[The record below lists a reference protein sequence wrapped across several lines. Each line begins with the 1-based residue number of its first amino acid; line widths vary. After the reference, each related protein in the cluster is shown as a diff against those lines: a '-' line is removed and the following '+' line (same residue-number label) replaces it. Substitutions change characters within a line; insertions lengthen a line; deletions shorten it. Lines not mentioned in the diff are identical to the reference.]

1 MGLEESSRDREG
13 VGGTD
18 MRKLSI
24 FLSLRVR
31 VSRE

>member
-18 MRKLSI
+18 IRKLNDFSQ
-24 FLSLRVR
+24 FLSL
-31 VSRE
+31 ELE